1 MADQD
6 AYFHQAPNISPLCI
20 GHEEFGD
27 DMPLM
32 GLSSPTIDG
41 PLPNVRSNEV
51 NLNTKIEDS
60 AADSTA

>member
-6 AYFHQAPNISPLCI
+6 AYFHQGPHISPLCI

-32 GLSSPTIDG
+32 GLSPRTIDG
-41 PLPNVRSNEV
+41 PQPTISTNEV
-51 NLNTKIEDS
+51 KLNAKIAES
-60 AADSTA
+60 AVESTA